1 MNTLGLMLVGSIAH
15 ATAFALVGILAYLP
29 LRRWGPAAGS
39 LAAGSS
45 LLIMVLVSMVVLG
58 PWPRWWTVA
67 PDTFAPASAGFPI

>member
-15 ATAFALVGILAYLP
+15 ATAFAVVGIVAYLA
-29 LRRWGPAAGS
+29 LRRRGPAAGS

-45 LLIMVLVSMVVLG
+45 LLIMAAVSMIVLG

-67 PDTFAPASAGFPI
+67 PDALIPAEGSSPV